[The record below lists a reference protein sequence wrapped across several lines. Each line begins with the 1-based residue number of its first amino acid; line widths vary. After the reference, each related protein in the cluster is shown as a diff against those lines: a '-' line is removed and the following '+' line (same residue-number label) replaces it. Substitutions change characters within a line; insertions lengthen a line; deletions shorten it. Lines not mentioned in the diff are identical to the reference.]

1 MSYHLFPSAAG
12 VRFQET
18 GSRCIAKGLVALTE
32 WSINLLWADR
42 PEPFR
47 RRCAVV
53 LADDLAA
60 IVAAHDE
67 PELKALHDGMA
78 RSSGGA
84 EATVFAGRGMRLDR
98 YSAAIANGRAADW
111 CELDGGYRRVI
122 CHAGLYCVPAL
133 LSIVRESCTEG
144 VVQYG

>member
-84 EATVFAGRGMRLDR
+84 EATVFPGRGMRLDR
-98 YSAAIANGRAADW
+98 YSAPLANGSAPHR
-111 CELDGGYRRVI
+111 CELHRGYPRVRGHGRRYG
-122 CHAGLYCVPAL
+122 APAPGQA
-133 LSIVRESCTEG
+133 RRR
-144 VVQYG
+144 